1 MYSLFQFASA
11 EGLATSDVTTML
23 TSMIADIG
31 STLVSGI
38 GLVLGIIGILMGL
51 VYVLKF
57 AFKKIGGAK

>member
-11 EGLATSDVTTML
+11 DGLATSDVTAML

>member
-11 EGLATSDVTTML
+11 EGISTSSVTTMITDL
-23 TSMIADIG
+23 VSDVGTV
-31 STLVSGI
+31 LVSGI